1 VLPAARWG
9 TLRALLDAPE
19 PPPAVELLAPAREL
33 LRHYHGDFLAREAPL
48 PCITRLRDDLR
59 QHVVTALADLAGVL
73 CRGSLHDEAAKL
85 YERATAIDPCRER
98 LYRDWMTCLQQ
109 QGEVA
114 EGLRVYRRCREL
126 LADRL
131 GSRPSEATEALHRAL
146 RATSA
151 SPGAPD

>member
-1 VLPAARWG
+1 MRP
-9 TLRALLDAPE
+9 D

-33 LRHYHGDFLAREAPL
+33 LRHYQGDFLAREAPL

-59 QHVVTALADLAGVL
+59 QHVVSTLADLAAVL
-73 CRGSLHDEAAKL
+73 CRARLHDEAAKL

-98 LYRDWMTCLQQ
+98 LYRDWMICLRQ
-109 QGEVA
+109 QGEFA

-131 GSRPSEATEALHRAL
+131 DSRPSEATEALHRAL
-146 RATSA
+146 REASA
-151 SPGAPD
+151 SAGAPD